1 MSLKFFTV
9 QATKEGRKYHLDI
22 PMGEMFILE
31 SMTCINGQSTVAFEI
46 DDDESDEEKT
56 KLLYIARLNEHIP
69 THVVNLKFDLQYVD
83 FVCIGNGMVHFK
95 GIMKEDPQ
103 FKRYDDEEII
113 EGGFEM
119 N

>member
-1 MSLKFFTV
+1 MSIKFFTV
-9 QATKEGRKYHLDI
+9 QATEQGTKYHLDI
-22 PMGEMFILE
+22 PMGDMFVLE
-31 SMTCINGQSTVAFEI
+31 SMICPNGNVIVGFEI
-46 DDDESDEEKT
+46 DDDESDDDQT

-83 FVCIGNGMVHFK
+83 FVCKGNGIVHFK
-95 GIMKEDPQ
+95 GMMCEDPHFQ
-103 FKRYDDEEII
+103 RYDDEEII